1 MHQRFVFAV
10 AAALGVGGCA
20 VGYGV
25 GYQSATF
32 SSKAENGV
40 KPPSQ
45 HMSTA
50 YQELRI
56 IDSTGLLLAAF
67 VNAGRQY
74 NARADAIEA
83 ARYKAPD
90 ANGMVHVEYSYEPMP
105 ILAGLLTD
113 FRLRLP
119 LGTPTLEDPMGT
131 SEGSNLSFWGFDLR
145 PEFYTFRPIKSLPM
159 VSSLWLN
166 VETASYEAEV
176 GDFHAFTI
184 DMGFG
189 ASTSYVIREDLM
201 ATARAKIGLLSP
213 LFALLAGGPKLNPS
227 AELEVGY
234 RPWSSSKVG
243 LMLSANAAIGRD
255 FEADGGG
262 VVIPRVGLGAT
273 VTFGNQVPKKA
284 RRPDPEPAPTPTT
297 GNPQTGTMSGVVCLG
312 NDAPAECKQ
321 VIDALPDAPKV
332 LFIACGQATVNA
344 ANATPIDF
352 STQPGVCR
360 TAGVG
365 LTNYLTQNEA
375 TLDDQTKR
383 MLRIGAATAFDLAAV
398 GYEVSQ
404 GKQSAD
410 HCAMIEATFTAV
422 VGPDSANPVLPT
434 RVQVTNAN
442 VQQCRPKYTCH
453 ADETQG
459 VVCTPTTTGQ

>member
-1 MHQRFVFAV
+1 MQQRIAFAV

-32 SSKAENGV
+32 TSKEKNGV
-40 KPPSQ
+40 QPPSQ
-45 HMSTA
+45 HMSAA

-83 ARYKAPD
+83 ARYKTPD
-90 ANGMVHVEYSYEPMP
+90 ANGMVTVEYSYEPMP

-113 FRLRLP
+113 LRFRLP

-131 SEGSNLSFWGFDLR
+131 SEGSEMSFWGFDLR

-166 VETASYEAEV
+166 VETMSYEAKV
-176 GDFHAFTI
+176 GDFDAFTL

-201 ATARAKIGLLSP
+201 ATARAKIGVLSP
-213 LFALLAGGPKLNPS
+213 LFALIAGGPKLNPS

-243 LMLSANAAIGRD
+243 VMLSATASIARD
-255 FEADGGG
+255 FILDGGG
-262 VVIPRVGLGAT
+262 VFNPHISVGAT
-273 VTFGNQVPKKA
+273 LTFGNQTPKKA
-284 RRPDPEPAPTPTT
+284 KPPEPAPPTAPPA
-297 GNPQTGTMSGVVCLG
+297 GNAQTGTTSGVVCLG
-312 NDAPAECKQ
+312 NEAPAECKQ
-321 VIDALPDAPKV
+321 VIDALPDAPKL
-332 LFIACGQATVNA
+332 LFVACGQATVNA
-344 ANATPIDF
+344 ANTNPIDF

-365 LTNYLTQNEA
+365 LTNFLTQNEA
-375 TLDDQTKR
+375 TLDDNTKH
-383 MLRIGAATAFDLAAV
+383 MLRIGAAAAFDLAGL

-404 GKQSAD
+404 GKLSAD

-422 VGPDSANPVLPT
+422 VGPDAAHPVLPT
-434 RVQVTNAN
+434 RVQVTDAN

-453 ADETQG
+453 GDETQG
-459 VVCTPTTTGQ
+459 VVCTPVPQ